1 VLHWGD
7 WKPCTEADARRV
19 TGLRT
24 WEVRRIAPATKTA
37 LTNDSGDAAKY
48 VFVRLTRPEGYEDV
62 HPELVLEDA
71 NINPAF
77 KAEIVA
83 SATALTHAARAQSR
97 IDQFIFKW
105 ICSEYEFN
113 TDDFKQAKRD
123 FLEAAYTEGRA
134 DQTEEAGGDARGVV
148 ASQPITDEV
157 ILEICKRANLDEPNA
172 RKRFG
177 YLLADGARIGDFQD
191 AMVRNVRA
199 VLAHVSGVEPTPVPT
214 EWMDEARAL
223 LSEVYGFAST
233 SPRAQDNIN
242 AVLELFDMHA
252 AGVLASSAKTL
263 APSRADAAL
272 AADQM
277 NKEQA

>member
-1 VLHWGD
+1 MSEQRSYSGDAASGWERRQAWGVGTGVLHWGD

-24 WEVRRIAPATKTA
+24 WEVRRIEPATDTA

-83 SATALTHAARAQSR
+83 SATSLTHAARAQSR

-123 FLEAAYTEGRA
+123 FLETAYAEGRA
-134 DQTEEAGGDARGVV
+134 DQTEEAGEDARGVKG
-148 ASQPITDEV
+148 SH
-157 ILEICKRANLDEPNA
+157 
-172 RKRFG
+172 
-177 YLLADGARIGDFQD
+177 D
-191 AMVRNVRA
+191 AQ
-199 VLAHVSGVEPTPVPT
+199 G
-214 EWMDEARAL
+214 
-223 LSEVYGFAST
+223 
-233 SPRAQDNIN
+233 
-242 AVLELFDMHA
+242 
-252 AGVLASSAKTL
+252 
-263 APSRADAAL
+263 
-272 AADQM
+272 
-277 NKEQA
+277 